1 MLTDDRKILYDRIDK
16 RVDLMMEEGLLDEVN
31 ALRLRGLKRES
42 VAMQGLGYKELF
54 GYFEGEYPLEE
65 AVRIIK
71 RDTRHFAKRQLT
83 WFRNRMEDKFYAI
96 SAPHF
101 KEQVLADV
109 KEFLQHD

>member
-1 MLTDDRKILYDRIDK
+1 MKK
-16 RVDLMMEEGLLDEVN
+16 SS

-71 RDTRHFAKRQLT
+71 TRHKTFCQATADLVQKRT
-83 WFRNRMEDKFYAI
+83 RC
-96 SAPHF
+96 H
-101 KEQVLADV
+101 LA
-109 KEFLQHD
+109 